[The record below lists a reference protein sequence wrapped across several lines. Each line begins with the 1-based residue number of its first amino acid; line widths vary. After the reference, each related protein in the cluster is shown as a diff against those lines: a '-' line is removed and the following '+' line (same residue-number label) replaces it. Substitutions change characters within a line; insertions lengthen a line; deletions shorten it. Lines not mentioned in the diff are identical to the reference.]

1 MSESTWKQLRRTG
14 LMVWGLGMATYMIVV
29 AGATADV
36 AFGMVSL
43 GVASLGAKFME

>member
-1 MSESTWKQLRRTG
+1 MSENTWKQVRRTG
-14 LMVWGLGMATYMIVV
+14 LMVWGLGIATYMIII

-43 GVASLGAKFME
+43 GVASFGAKFME